1 MPLRGTWA
9 SVFFYMGSFRTADTA
24 RIPYQD
30 EPVVG
35 TSASV
40 WGSGVSGFW
49 PCGVRVLESAAKSV
63 SYEGLPIGSI
73 VVPFWDYLVGFCI

>member
-9 SVFFYMGSFRTADTA
+9 SFFFKWALFELQIQREFL
-24 RIPYQD
+24 YQG

-35 TSASV
+35 AWASV

-73 VVPFWDYLVGFCI
+73 VVPFGDYLIGFCI